1 MAAADTV
8 TLSRRERE
16 RLMRR
21 RAILQAAQVVF
32 AEKGYENA
40 TLGEIAQRAEFG
52 KGTLYN
58 YFEGGKEDILFSI
71 FDEIHEGLLT
81 LIEGAF
87 APDQASAF
95 SSRDLFHDFLLS
107 CFEFYEKHQHLFMI
121 LIKEGHQMYFSEDR
135 EKADYFQEQ
144 RNRVVEALVQPL
156 EKAQQKGRIKELPMQ
171 AAAHMIM
178 GNINGVQTHLSLV
191 RSDLYEGQGKPDI
204 TSPEEAADFLT
215 IMLWDGLKTADE
227 SRTS

>member
-1 MAAADTV
+1 MAASETI

-21 RAILQAAQVVF
+21 QAILEAAQAVF

-40 TLGEIAQRAEFG
+40 TLDEIAQRAEFG

-81 LIEGAF
+81 LIQESF
-87 APDQASAF
+87 APDPANAL
-95 SSRDLFHDFLLS
+95 SSRELFHGFLMS

-135 EKADYFQEQ
+135 EKAGYFQKQ
-144 RNRVVEALVQPL
+144 RNQMVKALVQPL
-156 EKAQQKGRIKELPMQ
+156 EKAQQKEHIKELPME
-171 AAAHMIM
+171 AVAHMIM

-191 RSDLYEGQGKPDI
+191 KSGLHQEDEPDI
-204 TSPEEAADFLT
+204 TCPEEAADFLT
-215 IMLWDGLKTADE
+215 IMLWDGLKTAGE
-227 SRTS
+227 SRTD